1 MPPYKILYITPSV
14 RLFGA
19 RVSLLTLVTNLDKN
33 QFEPIVVCPKKGP
46 LSDEL
51 TQKGIKTEFIP
62 IKSFRKGKYFPLIPI
77 TVYKLLKLVKRENID
92 LIHCNED
99 WVNPYAVLV
108 KWFTKIPVVTHMRL
122 SITEKRI
129 KNYLLKYADK
139 IICVSN
145 KSAENFKNWKYKEEK
160 VVTIYNGIDL
170 NIFNENIKGDRIR
183 REFNLTE
190 NDILITYIALIS
202 PRKMQHI
209 TIQSAKEVLKKFPN
223 CKFLIIGEH
232 SPREVDYINGLKEMV
247 RGYEDKIIFT
257 GFRRDIPE
265 ICAASDINLLISSDE
280 GFGRVILEAG
290 AMGVLTIGTNI
301 GGIPEVIE
309 DNKTGLL
316 IPPNNSEKLTETILQ
331 LIENPTLRQMF
342 GNNAR
347 ERIRTQF
354 SIQTHTLQIQNLY
367 LSLLKNRNK

>member
-1 MPPYKILYITPSV
+1 MTQYKILYITPSV

-19 RVSLLTLVTNLDKN
+19 RVILFTFITNIDRN
-33 QFEPIVVCPKKGP
+33 QFEPIVVCPKKGA
-46 LSDEL
+46 LSDKL
-51 TQKGIKTEFIP
+51 IKSGIKTEFIP
-62 IKSFRKGKYFPLIPI
+62 IKSFRKGKYFPFIPY
-77 TVYKLLKLVKRENID
+77 TVYKLLKLVQRENIR

-99 WVNPYAVLV
+99 WVNPYAVFV
-108 KWFTKIPVVTHMRL
+108 KWFTKIPIVTHMHLR
-122 SITEKRI
+122 ITKKRV

-145 KSAENFKNWKYKEEK
+145 KSAEDFKNWEYKDEK

-170 NIFNENIKGDRIR
+170 NVYNENINGDKIR

-190 NDILITYIALIS
+190 NDILIIHIALIS

-232 SPREVDYINGLKEMV
+232 SQRETEYRNKLKEMV

-257 GFRRDIPE
+257 GFRSDIPE
-265 ICAASDINLLISSDE
+265 ICSASDINLLISSDE
-280 GFGRVILEAG
+280 GFGLVILEAG
-290 AMGVLTIGTNI
+290 AMGVPTIGTNI

-316 IPPNNSEKLTETILQ
+316 IPPNDSGKLTEAILK
-331 LIENPTLRQMF
+331 LIENPSLRKQL
-342 GNNAR
+342 GENAK
-347 ERIRTQF
+347 ERVKNKF
-354 SIQTHTLQIQNLY
+354 SVEIHTRQIQNLY
-367 LSLLKNRNK
+367 SSLLKRNL